1 MARIDCGCGCLR
13 LGSLPTTTTTSP
25 LLSLSSISLRTRREN
40 HQFSFPRGHALI
52 QRQEKLRKADR
63 VPETAELIFLLPKDR
78 WGGLS
83 DVIASKNSPN
93 AVLHIP
99 STRKIS
105 TNHPQITSSSRVI
118 YPHSAS
124 DTITPKNKYLSP
136 PYNHLGTIHPFTF
149 GLVMW
154 CEEPQNDG
162 VFLQKKCLQFKSR
175 PKLFSG
181 SRNSQDQ
188 IKIRQCLTTFQ

>member
-25 LLSLSSISLRTRREN
+25 MLSLSSIFLRTQREN

-78 WGGLS
+78 WGELS
-83 DVIASKNSPN
+83 DVITNRNSPN

-105 TNHPQITSSSRVI
+105 TYHPQITSSSKVI

-136 PYNHLGTIHPFTF
+136 PYNHLVTIHLPLSLWFSH
-149 GLVMW
+149 VMW
-154 CEEPQNDG
+154 
-162 VFLQKKCLQFKSR
+162 
-175 PKLFSG
+175 
-181 SRNSQDQ
+181 
-188 IKIRQCLTTFQ
+188 